1 MCARGRESSDYL
13 VSFGHLVV
21 DRVVEIR
28 ECLTKLAH
36 ELDER
41 WDASHIP

>member
-1 MCARGRESSDYL
+1 MCPRRCEPGDYL
-13 VSFGHLVV
+13 VSFGHLVI

-28 ECLTKLAH
+28 ECFTELAD

-41 WDASHIP
+41 